1 MKSEGAPHAN
11 FPISCP
17 RILHYQSEG
26 GERRIGP
33 LWPELLM
40 LLLSLLLLLH
50 RLASAVSSK
59 LVGETPGRHVTLVR
73 EPFFIFF
80 FRNYCRLL

>member
-1 MKSEGAPHAN
+1 MLLETQAKCHST
-11 FPISCP
+11 
-17 RILHYQSEG
+17 LYQSEG

-33 LWPELLM
+33 LRLELLM
-40 LLLSLLLLLH
+40 LLLLLFLFLLH
-50 RLASAVSSK
+50 RLASAFSSK

-80 FRNYCRLL
+80 CPGLL